1 MRTGIAFAGGGVKGS
16 YQIGAYYAFKK
27 CHIKVNGVTGTS
39 IGSFNAAMVAAH
51 REKEL
56 LDFWSNPDVGKI
68 FGIDKKISEG
78 INLKKFDKEFF
89 ELSLKE
95 VKKILKNT
103 GLPVEGLKNVVNH
116 FDVEDDIR
124 NSDIDFGLSTLRLKD
139 AKPLDLF
146 IEDMPKGS
154 LNNYLLS
161 SCYLPLFKREKLEDD
176 SYYFDGGI
184 YNNAPY
190 NMLLNKGYDLVYSI
204 ELKGIGIKQIPMD
217 FSKVIVIKPSRRLS
231 RMLTLDNEAII
242 NNIRIG
248 YYDALKVLK
257 KYDGYKYIFKNKKDN
272 YFKKINSLVD
282 KDTYNLVKGFVGAKN
297 DKEMILKSLE
307 YLMAKNKETYF
318 KVYNVS
324 HLIFKYRKLK
334 DDFLLV
340 KYLKN
345 LKNFWF

>member
-1 MRTGIAFAGGGVKGS
+1 MKTGIAFAGGGVKGS

-27 CHIKVNGVTGTS
+27 CHIKINGVTGTS

-51 REKEL
+51 KEKEL

-68 FGIDKKISEG
+68 FGIDKKISEE

-95 VKKILKNT
+95 IKKILKNT
-103 GLPVEGLKNVVNH
+103 GLPVDGLKDVVNH

-124 NSDIDFGLSTLRLKD
+124 NSDMDFGLSTLRLKD

-161 SCYLPLFKREKLEDD
+161 SCYLPLFKREKLEND

-204 ELKGIGIKQIPMD
+204 ELKGIGIKQIPID
-217 FSKVIVIKPSRRLS
+217 ASKVIIIKPSRRLS
-231 RMLTLDNEAII
+231 KMLTLDNEAII

-257 KYDGYKYIFKNKKDN
+257 KYDGKKYIFKSKKDN

-297 DKEMILKSLE
+297 DKEMVIKAIE
-307 YLMAKNKETYF
+307 YLMDKENATYF
-318 KVYNVS
+318 NVYN
-324 HLIFKYRKLK
+324 IRKMIKKYRQE
-334 DDFLLV
+334 DGDSIINR
-340 KYLKN
+340 YLKA
-345 LKNFWF
+345 LKMTIF